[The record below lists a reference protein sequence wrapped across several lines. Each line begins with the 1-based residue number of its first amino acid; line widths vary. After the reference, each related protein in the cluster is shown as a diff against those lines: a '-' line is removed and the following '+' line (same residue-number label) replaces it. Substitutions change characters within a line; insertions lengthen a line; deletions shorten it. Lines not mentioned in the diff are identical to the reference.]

1 MTARDKSSGEETM
14 SQRIEFGHA
23 LPGAEATSRI
33 IRIILSLRGTPRLQH
48 LEKSDGAHFA

>member
-1 MTARDKSSGEETM
+1 MTARDKIAGEETA

-23 LPGAEATSRI
+23 LPGPEAIS
-33 IRIILSLRGTPRLQH
+33 RIILSLQGTPRLQH